1 MSQHVTELLL
11 NPARYEFGPIVVLHG
26 DDRYMKQE
34 AIKAIEPLVLGEDE
48 DTSITRFDGIR
59 LAKENDVSTSAL
71 PSTLFDE
78 LKTVSMWGDKRL
90 VIVDEAEKFVSAFRG
105 MLEKYLDA
113 PSKSSLL
120 ILDVKSWSKATRLA
134 KRVAKIGLDFECK
147 ELKGGQLAKW
157 ICETATQLHQKQISR
172 DAALLLIELVGTQ
185 CGQIHQELEKLSTF
199 VGEQPRIGPDDIR
212 AVVGGWKAETTWA
225 MTGAIRDGNIGNA
238 LKYLDN
244 LLVAGE
250 APQKI
255 LGGLTFVWRKYFK
268 AAQLAVQG
276 TPLKQALKE
285 AGVFPREIDSS
296 DRYLRRLSR
305 QRAEKI
311 SHWLLEA
318 DLNLK
323 GNSRLA
329 PRLELEQLLFRLSGK
344 P

>member
-1 MSQHVTELLL
+1 MSLHVTEFLL
-11 NPARYEFGPIVVLHG
+11 NPTRNEFGPVVVLHG

-34 AIKAIEPLVLGEDE
+34 AIKAIEPIVLGEEE
-48 DTSITRFDGIR
+48 DTSITRFDGKR
-59 LAKENDVSTSAL
+59 LQTDLSPSA
-71 PSTLFDE
+71 LFDE

-90 VIVDEAEKFVSAFRG
+90 VIVDEAEKFVTAYRSR
-105 MLEKYLDA
+105 LEKYLEA

-134 KRVAKIGLDFECK
+134 KLVAKMGLDLECK
-147 ELKGGQLAKW
+147 ELKGVQLAKW
-157 ICETATQLHQKQISR
+157 ISDTAGQVHQKQISR
-172 DAALLLIELVGTQ
+172 EAALLLIEMVGTH

-199 VGEQPRIGPDDIR
+199 VGEQQRISPDDIR

-225 MTGAIRDGNIGNA
+225 MTGAIRDGNIGSA
-238 LKYLDN
+238 LRYLDN

-285 AGVFPREIDSS
+285 AGVFPRDIDPS
-296 DRYLRRLSR
+296 DRYLRRLNR

-311 SHWLLEA
+311 SHWLLET

-329 PRLELEQLLFRLSGK
+329 PRLELERLLFLLSGK

>member
-1 MSQHVTELLL
+1 MSMHVTEFLM
-11 NPARYEFGPIVVLHG
+11 NPTQHELGPIVVLYG
-26 DDRYMKQE
+26 EDRYMKQE
-34 AIKAIEPLVLGEDE
+34 AIKTIEPIVLGEDE
-48 DTSITRFDGIR
+48 DTSITRFDGKR
-59 LAKENDVSTSAL
+59 LQSEL
-71 PSTLFDE
+71 PPAALFDE

-90 VIVDEAEKFVSAFRG
+90 VIVDEAEKYVTAFRSR
-105 MLEKYLDA
+105 LEKYAEA

-120 ILDVKSWSKATRLA
+120 LLDVKTWNKATRLA
-134 KRVAKIGLDFECK
+134 KLVTKLGLALECK

-157 ICETATQLHQKQISR
+157 ISDTAGQLHQKQISR
-172 DAALLLIELVGTQ
+172 DAALLLIEFVGTS
-185 CGQIHQELEKLSTF
+185 CGQIHQELNKLSTF
-199 VGEQPRIGPDDIR
+199 VGERSRIGPDDIR
-212 AVVGGWKAETTWA
+212 AVIGGWKAETTWA
-225 MTGAIRDGNIGNA
+225 MTGALRDGNVGDA

-276 TPLKQALKE
+276 TPLKQALKQ
-285 AGVFPREIDSS
+285 AGVFPRDIDSS
-296 DRYLRRLSR
+296 ERYLRRLTR

-311 SHWLLEA
+311 SQWLLQT

-329 PRLELEQLLFRLSGK
+329 PRLELEQLLFLLSGK
-344 P
+344 Q

>member
-1 MSQHVTELLL
+1 MSQHVTEFLL
-11 NPARYEFGPIVVLHG
+11 NPAKNEFGPIVVLHG

-34 AIKAIEPLVLGEDE
+34 AIKAIEPIVLGDDE
-48 DTSITRFDGIR
+48 DTSITRFDGRR
-59 LAKENDVSTSAL
+59 LEKEL
-71 PSTLFDE
+71 PPSTLFDE

-105 MLEKYLDA
+105 KLEKYLDA

-134 KRVAKIGLDFECK
+134 KLVAKIGLDLECK

-157 ICETATQLHQKQISR
+157 ISDTTGQLHQKQISR
-172 DAALLLIELVGTQ
+172 DAALLLVEMVGTH
-185 CGQIHQELEKLSTF
+185 CGQIHQELEKLTTF
-199 VGEQPRIGPDDIR
+199 VGEQPRISPDDIR

-225 MTGAIRDGNIGNA
+225 MTGAVRDGNIGDA
-238 LKYLDN
+238 LKYLDH

-268 AAQLAVQG
+268 ATQLAVQG
-276 TPLKQALKE
+276 TPLKQALKD
-285 AGVFPREIDSS
+285 AGVFPRDVDSS

-311 SHWLLEA
+311 SQWLLENRSESERKQSSGSTVGIRA
-318 DLNLK
+318 
-323 GNSRLA
+323 LA
-329 PRLELEQLLFRLSGK
+329 VFAQWKTVSSL
-344 P
+344 

>member
-1 MSQHVTELLL
+1 MSLHVTEFLL
-11 NPARYEFGPIVVLHG
+11 NPGQNQFGPIVVLHG

-34 AIKAIEPLVLGEDE
+34 AIKVIEPIVLGEDE
-48 DTSITRFDGIR
+48 DTSITRFDGKR
-59 LAKENDVSTSAL
+59 LEKEL
-71 PSTLFDE
+71 PPSTLFDE

-90 VIVDEAEKFVSAFRG
+90 VIVDEAEKFVTAFRDK
-105 MLEKYLDA
+105 LEKYLEA

-134 KRVAKIGLDFECK
+134 KLVAKIGLDLECK

-157 ICETATQLHQKQISR
+157 ITDTAGQLHQKQISR
-172 DAALLLIELVGTQ
+172 DAALLLVEMVGTH

-199 VGEQPRIGPDDIR
+199 VGEQPRISPDDVR

-225 MTGAIRDGNIGNA
+225 MTGAVRDGNIGEA
-238 LKYLDN
+238 LRYLDN

-268 AAQLAVQG
+268 ATQLAVQG
-276 TPLKQALKE
+276 MPLKQALKE
-285 AGVFPREIDSS
+285 AGVFPRDIDPS

-311 SHWLLEA
+311 SHWLLET
-318 DLNLK
+318 DLDLK

-329 PRLELEQLLFRLSGK
+329 PRLELEQLLFLLSGK

>member
-1 MSQHVTELLL
+1 MSLHVTEFLL
-11 NPARYEFGPIVVLHG
+11 NPAKDEFGPIVVLHG

-34 AIKAIEPLVLGEDE
+34 AIKAIEPIVLGDEE
-48 DTSITRFDGIR
+48 DTSMTRFDGKR
-59 LAKENDVSTSAL
+59 LEREL
-71 PSTLFDE
+71 PPSTLFDE

-105 MLEKYLDA
+105 KLEKYLEA

-134 KRVAKIGLDFECK
+134 KLVAKIGLDLECK

-157 ICETATQLHQKQISR
+157 ISDTAGQLHQKQISR
-172 DAALLLIELVGTQ
+172 DAALLLVEMVGTH
-185 CGQIHQELEKLSTF
+185 CGQIHQELEKLTTF
-199 VGEQPRIGPDDIR
+199 VGDQPRISPDDIR

-225 MTGAIRDGNIGNA
+225 MTGAVRDGNIGDA
-238 LKYLDN
+238 LKYLDH

-268 AAQLAVQG
+268 ATQLAVQG
-276 TPLKQALKE
+276 TPLKQALKD
-285 AGVFPREIDSS
+285 AGVFPRDVDSS

-311 SHWLLEA
+311 SHWLLET

-329 PRLELEQLLFRLSGK
+329 PRLELERLLFLLSGK
-344 P
+344 S

>member
-1 MSQHVTELLL
+1 MSLHVTEFLL
-11 NPARYEFGPIVVLHG
+11 NPAKNEFGPIVVLHG

-34 AIKAIEPLVLGEDE
+34 AIKAIEPIVLGDEE
-48 DTSITRFDGIR
+48 DTSITRFDGKR
-59 LAKENDVSTSAL
+59 LERELPPSA
-71 PSTLFDE
+71 LFDE

-90 VIVDEAEKFVSAFRG
+90 VIVDEAEKFVTAFRG
-105 MLEKYLDA
+105 KLEKYLES

-134 KRVAKIGLDFECK
+134 KLVAKIGLDLECK

-157 ICETATQLHQKQISR
+157 ISDTAGQLHQKQISR
-172 DAALLLIELVGTQ
+172 DAALLLVEMVGTH

-199 VGEQPRIGPDDIR
+199 VGEQPRISPDDVR

-225 MTGAIRDGNIGNA
+225 MTGAVRDGNIGEA
-238 LKYLDN
+238 LRYLDN

-268 AAQLAVQG
+268 ATQLAVQG
-276 TPLKQALKE
+276 MPLKQALKE
-285 AGVFPREIDSS
+285 AGVFPRDIEPS

-311 SHWLLEA
+311 SHWLLET
-318 DLNLK
+318 DLDLK

-329 PRLELEQLLFRLSGK
+329 PRLELEQLLFLLSGK

>member
-1 MSQHVTELLL
+1 MSLHVTEFLL
-11 NPARYEFGPIVVLHG
+11 NPAKNEFGPIVVLQG

-34 AIKAIEPLVLGEDE
+34 AIKVIEPLVLGDDE
-48 DTSITRFDGIR
+48 DTSITRFDGKR
-59 LAKENDVSTSAL
+59 LERELPPSA
-71 PSTLFDE
+71 LFDE

-105 MLEKYLDA
+105 KLEKYLEA
-113 PSKSSLL
+113 PSKSSVL

-134 KRVAKIGLDFECK
+134 KLVTKIGLDLECK

-157 ICETATQLHQKQISR
+157 ISDTAGQLHQKQISR
-172 DAALLLIELVGTQ
+172 EAALLLVEMVGTH

-199 VGEQPRIGPDDIR
+199 VGEQPRISPDDIR

-225 MTGAIRDGNIGNA
+225 MTGAVRDGHIGDA

-268 AAQLAVQG
+268 ATQLAVQG
-276 TPLKQALKE
+276 IPLKQALKD
-285 AGVFPREIDSS
+285 AGVFPRDVDSS

-311 SHWLLEA
+311 SHWLLET

-329 PRLELEQLLFRLSGK
+329 PRLELERLLFLLSGK
-344 P
+344 S

>member
-1 MSQHVTELLL
+1 MSLHVTEFLL
-11 NPARYEFGPIVVLHG
+11 NPTRNEFGSVVVLYG

-34 AIKAIEPLVLGEDE
+34 AIKAIEPIVLGEEE
-48 DTSITRFDGIR
+48 DTSITRFDGKR
-59 LAKENDVSTSAL
+59 LQTDLSPSA
-71 PSTLFDE
+71 LFDE

-90 VIVDEAEKFVSAFRG
+90 VIVDEAEKFVTAYRAR
-105 MLEKYLDA
+105 LEKYLEA

-134 KRVAKIGLDFECK
+134 KLVAKIGLDLECK

-157 ICETATQLHQKQISR
+157 ISDTAGQMHQKQISR
-172 DAALLLIELVGTQ
+172 DAALLLIEMVGTH

-199 VGEQPRIGPDDIR
+199 VGEQPRISPDDIR

-255 LGGLTFVWRKYFK
+255 LGGLTFVSRKYFK
-268 AAQLAVQG
+268 VAQLAVQG

-285 AGVFPREIDSS
+285 AGVFPRDIEPS

-305 QRAEKI
+305 QRAKKI
-311 SHWLLEA
+311 SQWLLET

-329 PRLELEQLLFRLSGK
+329 PRLELERLLFLLSGK

>member
-1 MSQHVTELLL
+1 MSLHVTEFLL
-11 NPARYEFGPIVVLHG
+11 NPTRNEFGSVVVLYG

-34 AIKAIEPLVLGEDE
+34 AIKAIEPIVLGEEE
-48 DTSITRFDGIR
+48 DTSITRFDGKR
-59 LAKENDVSTSAL
+59 LQTDLSPSA
-71 PSTLFDE
+71 LFDE

-90 VIVDEAEKFVSAFRG
+90 VIVDEAEKFVTAYRAR
-105 MLEKYLDA
+105 LEKYLEA

-134 KRVAKIGLDFECK
+134 KLVAKIGLDLECK

-157 ICETATQLHQKQISR
+157 ISDTAGQMHQKQISR
-172 DAALLLIELVGTQ
+172 DAALLLIEMVGTH

-199 VGEQPRIGPDDIR
+199 VGEQPRISPDDIR

-285 AGVFPREIDSS
+285 AGVFPRDIEPS

-305 QRAEKI
+305 QRAKKI
-311 SHWLLEA
+311 SQWLLET

-329 PRLELEQLLFRLSGK
+329 PRLELERLLFLLSGK

>member
-1 MSQHVTELLL
+1 MSLHVTEFLL
-11 NPARYEFGPIVVLHG
+11 NPTQSEFGPVVVLHG

-34 AIKAIEPLVLGEDE
+34 AIKAIEPIVLGEEE
-48 DTSITRFDGIR
+48 DTSITRFDGKR
-59 LAKENDVSTSAL
+59 LQNDLSPSA
-71 PSTLFDE
+71 LFDE

-90 VIVDEAEKFVSAFRG
+90 VIVDEAEKFVTAYRAR
-105 MLEKYLDA
+105 LEKYLEA

-120 ILDVKSWSKATRLA
+120 ILDVRSWSKATRLA
-134 KRVAKIGLDFECK
+134 KLVAKIGLDLECK
-147 ELKGGQLAKW
+147 ELKGVQLAKW
-157 ICETATQLHQKQISR
+157 ISDTAGQVHQKQISR
-172 DAALLLIELVGTQ
+172 DAALLLIEMVGSQ

-199 VGEQPRIGPDDIR
+199 VGDQPRISPDDIR

-238 LKYLDN
+238 LSYLDN

-276 TPLKQALKE
+276 IPLKQALKE
-285 AGVFPREIDSS
+285 AGVFPRDIDPS

-311 SHWLLEA
+311 SHWLLET

-329 PRLELEQLLFRLSGK
+329 PRLELERLLFLLSGK

>member
-1 MSQHVTELLL
+1 MSLHVTEFLL
-11 NPARYEFGPIVVLHG
+11 NPTQHEFGPVIILFG

-34 AIKAIEPLVLGEDE
+34 AIKAIEPIVLGDEE
-48 DTSITRFDGIR
+48 DTSLTRFEGKR
-59 LAKENDVSTSAL
+59 LQNELPPSA
-71 PSTLFDE
+71 LFDE

-90 VIVDEAEKFVSAFRG
+90 VIIDEAEKYVSAFRSK
-105 MLEKYLDA
+105 LEKYLES
-113 PSKSSLL
+113 PSKSSILV
-120 ILDVKSWSKATRLA
+120 LDVKSWSKSTRLA
-134 KRVAKIGLDFECK
+134 KLVAKIGLDLECK
-147 ELKGGQLAKW
+147 ELKGGPLAKW
-157 ICETATQLHQKQISR
+157 ISDTAGKIHQKQISR
-172 DAALLLIELVGTQ
+172 DAALLLIEMVGTH
-185 CGQIHQELEKLSTF
+185 CGQIHQELEKLATF
-199 VGEQPRIGPDDIR
+199 VGDQPRIGPDDIR

-225 MTGAIRDGNIGNA
+225 MTGALRDGNISDA
-238 LKYLDN
+238 LRYLDH
-244 LLVAGE
+244 LLIAGE

-285 AGVFPREIDSS
+285 AGVFPRDIDSS

-311 SHWLLEA
+311 SQWLLNT

-329 PRLELEQLLFRLSGK
+329 PRLELEQLLFLLSGK
-344 P
+344 L

>member
-11 NPARYEFGPIVVLHG
+11 NPARYEFGPVVVLHG

-34 AIKAIEPLVLGEDE
+34 AIKAIEPLVLGDDE
-48 DTSITRFDGIR
+48 DTSITRFDGKR
-59 LAKENDVSTSAL
+59 LLADLL
-71 PSTLFDE
+71 PSALFDE
-78 LKTVSMWGDKRL
+78 LKTLSMWGDKRL
-90 VIVDEAEKFVSAFRG
+90 VIVDEAEKFVTAHRG

-120 ILDVKSWSKATRLA
+120 ILDVKSWSKSTRLA

-147 ELKGGQLAKW
+147 ELKGVQLAKW
-157 ICETATQLHQKQISR
+157 ICDTADQLHQKQISR
-172 DAALLLIELVGTQ
+172 EAALLLIEMVGTH

-199 VGEQPRIGPDDIR
+199 VGEQPRISPDDIR

-225 MTGAIRDGNIGNA
+225 MTGAVRDGNIGNA

-268 AAQLAVQG
+268 AAQLSVQG
-276 TPLKQALKE
+276 TPLKQALKA
-285 AGVFPREIDSS
+285 AGVFPRDIDSS
-296 DRYLRRLSR
+296 DRYLRRLNR

-311 SHWLLEA
+311 SHWLLET

-329 PRLELEQLLFRLSGK
+329 PRLELEQLLFLLSGK

>member
-1 MSQHVTELLL
+1 MSLHVTEFLL
-11 NPARYEFGPIVVLHG
+11 NPAKNAFGPIVVLHG

-34 AIKAIEPLVLGEDE
+34 AIKAIEPIVLGDEE
-48 DTSITRFDGIR
+48 DTSITRFDGKR
-59 LAKENDVSTSAL
+59 LEKEL
-71 PSTLFDE
+71 PPSTLFDE

-105 MLEKYLDA
+105 KLEKYLEA

-120 ILDVKSWSKATRLA
+120 VLDVKSWSKATRLA
-134 KRVAKIGLDFECK
+134 KLVAKVGMDLECK
-147 ELKGGQLAKW
+147 ELKGGPLAKW
-157 ICETATQLHQKQISR
+157 ISDTAGQLHQKQISR
-172 DAALLLIELVGTQ
+172 DAALLLVEMVGTQ

-199 VGEQPRIGPDDIR
+199 VGEQPRISPDDVR

-225 MTGAIRDGNIGNA
+225 MTGAVRDGNIGDA

-268 AAQLAVQG
+268 ATQLAVQG
-276 TPLKQALKE
+276 MPLKQALKE
-285 AGVFPREIDSS
+285 AGVFPRDIEPS

-311 SHWLLEA
+311 SHWLLET
-318 DLNLK
+318 DLDLK

-329 PRLELEQLLFRLSGK
+329 PRLELEQLLFLLSGRS
-344 P
+344 

>member
-1 MSQHVTELLL
+1 MSLHVTEFLL
-11 NPARYEFGPIVVLHG
+11 NPAKNEFGPIVVLHG

-34 AIKAIEPLVLGEDE
+34 AIKAIEPIVLGDDE
-48 DTSITRFDGIR
+48 DTSMTRFDGKR
-59 LAKENDVSTSAL
+59 LEREL
-71 PSTLFDE
+71 PPSTLFDE

-105 MLEKYLDA
+105 KLEKYLEA

-134 KRVAKIGLDFECK
+134 KLVAKIGLDLECK

-157 ICETATQLHQKQISR
+157 ITDTAGQLHQKQISR
-172 DAALLLIELVGTQ
+172 EAALLLVEMVGTH
-185 CGQIHQELEKLSTF
+185 CGQIHQELEKLTTF
-199 VGEQPRIGPDDIR
+199 VGEQPRISPDDIR

-225 MTGAIRDGNIGNA
+225 MTGAVRDGNIGDA
-238 LKYLDN
+238 LKYLDH

-268 AAQLAVQG
+268 ATQLAVQG

-285 AGVFPREIDSS
+285 AGVFPRDVDSS

-311 SHWLLEA
+311 SHWLLET

-329 PRLELEQLLFRLSGK
+329 PRLELERLLFLLSGK